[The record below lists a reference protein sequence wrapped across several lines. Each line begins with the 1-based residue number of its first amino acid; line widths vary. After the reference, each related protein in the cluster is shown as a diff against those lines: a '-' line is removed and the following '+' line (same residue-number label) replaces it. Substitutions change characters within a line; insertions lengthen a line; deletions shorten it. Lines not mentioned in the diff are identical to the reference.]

1 MPPRT
6 LRTPLN
12 LAVLGLLAE
21 KPRHVYDLR
30 VTMRERGHD
39 RTVKLKHA
47 TLYDTVGR
55 LAKAGLVVAGDPI
68 RDSALPERTEY
79 RLTTTG
85 SECLTAWVRELL
97 SEPTDEPSDLVTVLN
112 FMFILPLD
120 EVVER
125 VEERATT
132 LGATIA
138 ADAERLTAA
147 VERGV
152 PEVFLSEHD
161 YTQTL
166 RRAEHAWLLA
176 LTEKLRSGRLT
187 WPTAEPQESSP

>member
-30 VTMRERGHD
+30 ATMRERGHD
-39 RTVKLKHA
+39 RTLKLKHA
-47 TLYDTVGR
+47 TLYDTVAR
-55 LAKAGLVVAGDPI
+55 LAKAGLVEAGSPI

-79 RLTTTG
+79 RLTTAG
-85 SECLTAWVRELL
+85 SERLTAWVRELL
-97 SEPTDEPSDLVTVLN
+97 TKPTDDPSDLVTVLN
-112 FMFILPLD
+112 FMFVLPLD
-120 EVVER
+120 EVIGCL
-125 VEERATT
+125 EERATT

-138 ADAERLTAA
+138 ADGESLAAA
-147 VERGV
+147 VKRGV
-152 PEVFLSEHD
+152 PEIFLSEHD
-161 YTQTL
+161 YTQTV

-187 WPTAEPQESSP
+187 WPTTEPRSSS